1 MDAGRSSPEPYQ
13 ALTLTLSRNREM
25 RDAKHGRSEGYR
37 DLRDVLKR
45 ADMDDEGRGQP
56 DDSGREMVS
65 YGDI

>member
-1 MDAGRSSPEPYQ
+1 MEM
-13 ALTLTLSRNREM
+13 M

-56 DDSGREMVS
+56 DDSGKEMVS